1 MTAWGNVDAS
11 VNPTVACCPGASV
24 EGEKT
29 KLGLGVA
36 ATAVTSAAELFD
48 EFKSPVVVTVGA

>member
-1 MTAWGNVDAS
+1 
-11 VNPTVACCPGASV
+11 
-24 EGEKT
+24 
-29 KLGLGVA
+29 VA